1 VEAPVI
7 PDYLMGLVKLFDK
20 DGDGLVNQSEV
31 EAAKQFVSS
40 QGLRE
45 LVALFDADGDGN
57 IDVGDISAARK
68 LVMSMK
74 TSEQKMFEAEGL
86 DKLGA
91 IKRGEKLARLKAEE
105 KREETMRKQH
115 DGIQAK
121 LKEKKMKRRAAI
133 HKMELSHLLSSHF
146 VSRNFRRHDFLAF
159 CSDIQRRRHVRAHG
173 QVQVVIDVLDRHVVR
188 HLASRR
194 VHVFQANVA
203 RVREH
208 ERRQEQEADL
218 ELLVLSRNRVAVH
231 LVLVLQVPLQLF
243 PLAPTSL

>member
-1 VEAPVI
+1 MEAPVI

-86 DKLGA
+86 DKLDA

-121 LKEKKMKRRAAI
+121 LKERKMKRRAAI
-133 HKMELSHLLSSHF
+133 DKME
-146 VSRNFRRHDFLAF
+146 
-159 CSDIQRRRHVRAHG
+159 RAGNEEELVKKSEGKVNLETIGLKG
-173 QVQVVIDVLDRHVVR
+173 QKSGR
-188 HLASRR
+188 
-194 VHVFQANVA
+194 VA
-203 RVREH
+203 RETH
-208 ERRQEQEADL
+208 KNIDL
-218 ELLVLSRNRVAVH
+218 GDLLGDDDDDWG
-231 LVLVLQVPLQLF
+231 
-243 PLAPTSL
+243 